1 MVLVEDWQGDHE
13 AAPQTAR
20 QILRK
25 LLASDIVVTPRQD
38 AYGGRWFEFRAEGT
52 FRRIVYGVIGFGE
65 VESGRATVRGAHIVP
80 DDPVEAE
87 LAELI
92 RQQSADLLLGSGS
105 VLSPSGAPGGAPAPQ
120 KSRR

>member
-65 VESGRATVRGAHIVP
+65 VESGRATGRFRSGFPA
-80 DDPVEAE
+80 DPVEAE
-87 LAELI
+87 LVALVRAQEPNAGPSLV
-92 RQQSADLLLGSGS
+92 SGS
-105 VLSPSGAPGGAPAPQ
+105 VLSVTV
-120 KSRR
+120 